1 MSFLKKSTAFIAA
14 AAMALSMSSC
24 GKDTTWGAEIDGE
37 QLRAGIMIYFQSSA
51 VSEAMAFMPATDAA
65 IAADG
70 EAATTTESV
79 SVLDITIEDKPAR
92 QWINDKAVQNMREY
106 AAVEKK
112 FAELGLAF
120 ENKEEDRLNIV
131 VDQMWEYFGEYYEGL
146 GVSKES
152 YRDVGLNSEKRTAVF
167 NYYYGVGGE
176 KAVPDDEVSS
186 YLSENNARIKYF
198 TMPLKDGEGNL
209 LKSEGKAEL
218 KTMVEGYIDR
228 LESSSATFEE
238 IQKEYNNYYDGLVKA
253 ATETDEG
260 ETADTAEQSEAEED
274 TAAAVADAPNYG
286 TVISKTTTYL
296 SEKLVEKAFEMSA
309 AGENGSYVIIEDDDN
324 EVYYLMQILGL
335 FDDPDYLE
343 NNRESVLH
351 TLKDE
356 EFDGEVK
363 SWTEGQ
369 NVVVN
374 QDSFDRYKLDKILE

>member
-51 VSEAMAFMPATDAA
+51 VSEAMQYMPDTDAA
-65 IAADG
+65 AAADG
-70 EAATTTESV
+70 EATTTAESV

-92 QWINDKAVQNMREY
+92 QWINDKTVQSMREY

-112 FAELGLAF
+112 FAELGLTF
-120 ENKEEDRLNIV
+120 ENKEEDKLNIV
-131 VDQMWEYFGEYYEGL
+131 VDQMWDYFGTYYEEL
-146 GVSKES
+146 GVSKQS
-152 YRDVGLNSEKRTAVF
+152 YYDIGLNSEKRTAIF
-167 NYYYGVGGE
+167 NYYYGEGGE
-176 KAVPDDEVSS
+176 KTVPDDEVIS
-186 YLSENNARIKYF
+186 YLKENKARIKYF
-198 TMPLKDGEGNL
+198 TIPLKDGEGNL

-228 LESSSATFEE
+228 IESGEATFEK
-238 IQKEYNNYYDGLVKA
+238 IQKEYDKYYENLIKA
-253 ATETDEG
+253 AAGTEE
-260 ETADTAEQSEAEED
+260 ENSDTAEQPETEED
-274 TAAAVADAPNYG
+274 AADTEPDYG
-286 TVISKTTTYL
+286 TVISNDPTYL
-296 SEKLVEKAFEMSA
+296 SAKLVEKVFGMTA
-309 AGENGSYVIIEDDDN
+309 AGETGYTIIEDDDK
-324 EVYYLMQILGL
+324 EVYYLVQVMEL

-343 NNRESVLH
+343 NSRITTIH

-356 EFDGEVK
+356 EFNAEVK

-374 QDSFDRYKLDKILE
+374 QASVDRYKLDKILE

>member
-51 VSEAMAFMPATDAA
+51 VSEAMTYMPSTDTAA
-65 IAADG
+65 AADG
-70 EAATTTESV
+70 EATTTAESV

-92 QWINDKAVQNMREY
+92 EWINDRAVKSMREF

-120 ENKEEDRLNIV
+120 ENKEEDRMNIV
-131 VDQMWEYFGEYYEGL
+131 VDQMWEYFGEYYEEL
-146 GVSKES
+146 GVSRQS
-152 YRDVGLNSEKRTAVF
+152 YYDVGLNSEKKSAIF
-167 NYYYGVGGE
+167 NYYYGEGGE
-176 KAVPDDEVSS
+176 KAVSEDAISA
-186 YLSENNARIKYF
+186 YLTESNARRKYF
-198 TMPLKDGEGNL
+198 AMPLKDGEGNL

-218 KTMVEGYIDR
+218 KAMAEGYIER
-228 LESSSATFEE
+228 LNASSATFEE
-238 IQKEYNNYYDGLVKA
+238 IEKEYNDYYAALVKA
-253 ATETDEG
+253 ATETTE
-260 ETADTAEQSEAEED
+260 ENSDTAEQPETETE
-274 TAAAVADAPNYG
+274 TAAAEPSYG
-286 TVISKTTTYL
+286 TVISKNSSYP
-296 SEKLVEKAFEMSA
+296 SEKFVKAAFGEIETP
-309 AGENGSYVIIEDDDN
+309 AGDYILIEDDDN
-324 EVYYLMQILGL
+324 EVYYFVQVMGL

-351 TLKDE
+351 ALKDE
-356 EFDGEVK
+356 EFTAEVE

-374 QDSFDRYKLDKILE
+374 QASVDRYKLDKILE

>member
-51 VSEAMAFMPATDAA
+51 VSEAMQYMPSTDATA
-65 IAADG
+65 AADG
-70 EAATTTESV
+70 EAATTTESA

-92 QWINDKAVQNMREY
+92 EWINDKAVQSMREY

-131 VDQMWEYFGEYYEGL
+131 VDQMWEYFGTYYEEL
-146 GVSKES
+146 GVSKQS
-152 YRDVGLNSEKRTAVF
+152 YHDVGLNSEKRTAIF
-167 NYYYGVGGE
+167 NYYYGEGGE
-176 KAVPDDEVSS
+176 KAVPDDEVIS
-186 YLSENNARIKYF
+186 YLKENNARVKYF

-218 KTMVEGYIDR
+218 KTMAEGYIDR
-228 LESSSATFEE
+228 LNASSATFEE
-238 IQKEYNNYYDGLVKA
+238 IQKEYNNYYDNLVKA
-253 ATETDEG
+253 ATETAEG
-260 ETADTAEQSEAEED
+260 ENTDTAEQPEAEED
-274 TAAAVADAPNYG
+274 TAAAEPNYG
-286 TVISKTTTYL
+286 VVISKDTTYL
-296 SEKLVEKAFEMSA
+296 SAKIVEQAFSGESGSA
-309 AGENGSYVIIEDDDN
+309 YTLIEDDDN
-324 EVYYLMQILGL
+324 EVYYLVQVLGL

-351 TLKDE
+351 NLKDE
-356 EFDGEVK
+356 EFSAEVK

-374 QDSFDRYKLDKILE
+374 QDSVDRYKLEKILE

>member
-51 VSEAMAFMPATDAA
+51 VSEAMAYLPSTDASA
-65 IAADG
+65 AADG

-92 QWINDKAVQNMREY
+92 QWINDKAVQSMREF

-112 FAELGLAF
+112 FAELGLTF

-131 VDQMWEYFGEYYEGL
+131 VDQMWDYFGEYYEKL
-146 GVSKES
+146 GVSKQS
-152 YRDVGLNSEKRTAVF
+152 YYDVGLNSEKKSAIF
-167 NYYYGVGGE
+167 KYYYGKGGAKE
-176 KAVPDDEVSS
+176 VPDDEVVS
-186 YLSENNARIKYF
+186 YLTENNARVKYF

-228 LESSSATFEE
+228 LNASSVTFEE
-238 IQKEYNNYYDGLVKA
+238 IQKEYNNYYDNLVKA
-253 ATETDEG
+253 ATETAEG
-260 ETADTAEQSEAEED
+260 ENTDTAEQPETEED
-274 TAAAVADAPNYG
+274 TAAAEPNYG
-286 TVISKTTTYL
+286 TVISKDSTYL
-296 SEKLVEKAFEMSA
+296 SEKLINAAF
-309 AGENGSYVIIEDDDN
+309 GETDTPSGDYILIEDDDR
-324 EVYYLMQILGL
+324 EVYYLVQTMGL

-351 TLKDE
+351 NLRDE
-356 EFDGEVK
+356 EFSAEVRN
-363 SWTEGQ
+363 WTEGQ

-374 QDSFDRYKLDKILE
+374 QDSINRYKLDKILE

>member
-51 VSEAMAFMPATDAA
+51 VSEAMAYMPSTDTTA
-65 IAADG
+65 AADG
-70 EAATTTESV
+70 ETTTTAESV

-92 QWINDKAVQNMREY
+92 EWINDKAVQSMREY

-112 FAELGLAF
+112 FDELGLAF

-131 VDQMWEYFGEYYEGL
+131 VDQMWDYFGEYYEEL
-146 GVSKES
+146 GVSKQS
-152 YRDVGLNSEKRTAVF
+152 YHDVGLNSEKRTAIF
-167 NYYYGVGGE
+167 NYYYGEGGE
-176 KAVPDDEVSS
+176 KAVPDDEVIS
-186 YLSENNARIKYF
+186 YLSENNARVKYI

-228 LESSSATFEE
+228 LEASSATFEE
-238 IQKEYNNYYDGLVKA
+238 IEKEYNDYYDALVKA
-253 ATETDEG
+253 ATETTE
-260 ETADTAEQSEAEED
+260 ENADTAEQPETEED
-274 TAAAVADAPNYG
+274 TAAAEPNYG
-286 TVISKTTTYL
+286 TVISKDTTYI
-296 SEKLVEKAFEMSA
+296 SSKIVEQAFSGESGSA
-309 AGENGSYVIIEDDDN
+309 YTLIEDDDN
-324 EVYYLMQILGL
+324 EVYYLVQVMGL

-356 EFDGEVK
+356 EFSAEVE

-374 QDSFDRYKLDKILE
+374 QDSIDRYKLDKILE

>member
-51 VSEAMAFMPATDAA
+51 VSEAMAYMPSTDTTA
-65 IAADG
+65 AADG
-70 EAATTTESV
+70 ETTTTTESV

-92 QWINDKAVQNMREY
+92 EWINDKAVQSMREY

-112 FAELGLAF
+112 FDELGLAF

-131 VDQMWEYFGEYYEGL
+131 VDQMWEYFGEYYEEL
-146 GVSKES
+146 GVSRQS
-152 YRDVGLNSEKRTAVF
+152 YYDVGLNSEKKSAIF
-167 NYYYGVGGE
+167 NYYYGEGGE
-176 KAVPDDEVSS
+176 KAVPDDEVIS

-228 LESSSATFEE
+228 LEASSATFEE
-238 IQKEYNNYYDGLVKA
+238 IEKEYNDYYDALVKA
-253 ATETDEG
+253 ATETTE
-260 ETADTAEQSEAEED
+260 ENADTAEQPETEED
-274 TAAAVADAPNYG
+274 TVSAEPNYG
-286 TVISKTTTYL
+286 TVISKDTTYI
-296 SEKLVEKAFEMSA
+296 SSKIVEQAFS
-309 AGENGSYVIIEDDDN
+309 GESGPAYTLIEDDDN
-324 EVYYLMQILGL
+324 EVYYLVQVMGL

-356 EFDGEVK
+356 EFSAEVE

-374 QDSFDRYKLDKILE
+374 QDSIDRYKLDKILE

>member
-51 VSEAMAFMPATDAA
+51 VSEAMQYMPDTGAA
-65 IAADG
+65 AAADG
-70 EAATTTESV
+70 EATTTAESV

-92 QWINDKAVQNMREY
+92 QWINDKTVQSMREY

-112 FAELGLAF
+112 FAELGLTF
-120 ENKEEDRLNIV
+120 ENKEEDKLNIV
-131 VDQMWEYFGEYYEGL
+131 VDQMWEYFGTYYEEL
-146 GVSKES
+146 GVSRQS
-152 YRDVGLNSEKRTAVF
+152 YYDIGLNSEKRTAIF
-167 NYYYGVGGE
+167 NYYYGEGGE
-176 KAVPDDEVSS
+176 KTVPDDEVIS
-186 YLSENNARIKYF
+186 YLKENKARIKYF
-198 TMPLKDGEGNL
+198 TIPLKDGEGNL

-228 LESSSATFEE
+228 IESGEATFEK
-238 IQKEYNNYYDGLVKA
+238 IQKEYDKYYENLIKA
-253 ATETDEG
+253 AAGTEE
-260 ETADTAEQSEAEED
+260 ENSDTAEQPETEED
-274 TAAAVADAPNYG
+274 AADTEPDYG
-286 TVISKTTTYL
+286 TVISNDPTYL
-296 SEKLVEKAFEMSA
+296 SAKLVEKVFGMTA
-309 AGENGSYVIIEDDDN
+309 AGETGYTIIEDDDK
-324 EVYYLMQILGL
+324 EVYYLVQVMEL

-343 NNRESVLH
+343 NSRITTIH

-356 EFDGEVK
+356 EFNAEVK

-374 QDSFDRYKLDKILE
+374 QASVDRYKLDKILE

>member
-51 VSEAMAFMPATDAA
+51 VSEAMAFMPSTDTT

-92 QWINDKAVQNMREY
+92 QWINDKAVQSMREY

-112 FAELGLAF
+112 FAELGLTF

-131 VDQMWEYFGEYYEGL
+131 VDQMWEYFGEYYEEL
-146 GVSKES
+146 GVSRQS
-152 YRDVGLNSEKRTAVF
+152 YYDVGLNNEKRTAIF
-167 NYYYGVGGE
+167 NYYYGKGGE
-176 KAVPDDEVSS
+176 KAVSDDAIAA
-186 YLSENNARIKYF
+186 YLTDNNVRRKYF
-198 TMPLKDGEGNL
+198 AMPLKDGEGNL

-218 KTMVEGYIDR
+218 KAMVEGYIDR
-228 LESSSATFEE
+228 LNASSATFEE
-238 IQKEYNNYYDGLVKA
+238 IEKEYNKYYADLVKA
-253 ATETDEG
+253 ATETTE
-260 ETADTAEQSEAEED
+260 ENADTAEQTETEED
-274 TAAAVADAPNYG
+274 TVAAEPSYG
-286 TVISKTTTYL
+286 TVISKNSTYP
-296 SEKLVEKAFEMSA
+296 SEKFVKAAF
-309 AGENGSYVIIEDDDN
+309 GETETPSGDYILIEDDDN
-324 EVYYLMQILGL
+324 EVYYLVQVMGL

-356 EFDGEVK
+356 EFDAEVK
-363 SWTEGQ
+363 GWTEGQ

-374 QDSFDRYKLDKILE
+374 QDSVDRYKLDKILE

>member
-51 VSEAMAFMPATDAA
+51 VSEAMAYLPSTDASA
-65 IAADG
+65 AADG

-92 QWINDKAVQNMREY
+92 QWINDKAVQSMREF

-112 FAELGLAF
+112 FAELGLTF

-131 VDQMWEYFGEYYEGL
+131 VDQMWDYFGEYYEKL
-146 GVSKES
+146 GVSKQS
-152 YRDVGLNSEKRTAVF
+152 YYDVGLNSEKKSAIF
-167 NYYYGVGGE
+167 KYYYGKGGAKE
-176 KAVPDDEVSS
+176 VPDDEVVS
-186 YLSENNARIKYF
+186 YLTENNARVKYF

-228 LESSSATFEE
+228 LNASSATFEE
-238 IQKEYNNYYDGLVKA
+238 IQKEYNNYYDNLVKA
-253 ATETDEG
+253 ATETAEG
-260 ETADTAEQSEAEED
+260 ENTDTAEQPETEED
-274 TAAAVADAPNYG
+274 TAAAEPNYG
-286 TVISKTTTYL
+286 TVISKDSTYL
-296 SEKLVEKAFEMSA
+296 SEKLINAAF
-309 AGENGSYVIIEDDDN
+309 GETDTPSGDYILIEDDDR
-324 EVYYLMQILGL
+324 EVYYLVQTMGL

-351 TLKDE
+351 NLRDE
-356 EFDGEVK
+356 EFSSEVK
-363 SWTEGQ
+363 NWTEGQ

-374 QDSFDRYKLDKILE
+374 QDSINRYKLDKILE

>member
-51 VSEAMAFMPATDAA
+51 VSEAMAFMPSTDATA
-65 IAADG
+65 AADG
-70 EAATTTESV
+70 ETTTTAESV

-92 QWINDKAVQNMREY
+92 EWINDKAVQSMREY

-112 FAELGLAF
+112 FDELGLTF

-131 VDQMWEYFGEYYEGL
+131 VDQMWDYFGEYYEEIGI
-146 GVSKES
+146 SKQS
-152 YRDVGLNSEKRTAVF
+152 YHDVGLNSEKRTAIF
-167 NYYYGVGGE
+167 NYYYGEGGE
-176 KAVPDDEVSS
+176 KAVPDDEVIS
-186 YLSENNARIKYF
+186 YLSENNARVKYF

-228 LESSSATFEE
+228 LEASSATFEE
-238 IQKEYNNYYDGLVKA
+238 IEKEYNDYYDALVKA
-253 ATETDEG
+253 ATETTE
-260 ETADTAEQSEAEED
+260 ENADTAEQPETEED
-274 TAAAVADAPNYG
+274 TVSAEPNYG
-286 TVISKTTTYL
+286 TVISKDSTYP
-296 SEKLVEKAFEMSA
+296 SAKIVEQAFSGESGSA
-309 AGENGSYVIIEDDDN
+309 YTLIEDDDN
-324 EVYYLMQILGL
+324 EVYYLVQVMGL

-356 EFDGEVK
+356 EFSAEVE

-374 QDSFDRYKLDKILE
+374 QDSIDRYKLDKILE

>member
-24 GKDTTWGAEIDGE
+24 GKDTTWGAEIDGK

-51 VSEAMAFMPATDAA
+51 VSEAMAFMPSTDTTV
-65 IAADG
+65 AADG
-70 EAATTTESV
+70 ETAVTTESL

-92 QWINDKAVQNMREY
+92 EWINDKAVQSMREY

-112 FAELGLAF
+112 FSELGLSF
-120 ENKEEDRLNIV
+120 ENKEEDKLNIV
-131 VDQMWEYFGEYYEGL
+131 VDQMWEYFGEYYEEL
-146 GVSKES
+146 GVSRDS
-152 YRDVGLNSEKRTAVF
+152 YYDVGLNSEKRTAIF
-167 NYYYGVGGE
+167 NYYYGEGGE
-176 KAVPDDEVSS
+176 KAVPEDEVIS
-186 YLSENNARIKYF
+186 YLTENNARIKYF

-209 LKSEGKAEL
+209 LKSEGKTEL

-228 LESSSATFEE
+228 LNASSATFEE

-253 ATETDEG
+253 ATETAE
-260 ETADTAEQSEAEED
+260 ENTDTAQQPDVEED
-274 TAAAVADAPNYG
+274 TAAAEPNYG
-286 TVISKTTTYL
+286 TVISKDTTYL
-296 SEKLVEKAFEMSA
+296 SAKIVEKAFSGESGSA
-309 AGENGSYVIIEDDDN
+309 YTLIEDDDN
-324 EVYYLMQILGL
+324 EVYYLVQVMGL

-356 EFDGEVK
+356 EFSAEVE

-374 QDSFDRYKLDKILE
+374 QDSVDRYKLDKILE

>member
-51 VSEAMAFMPATDAA
+51 VSEAMAYMPSTDTTA
-65 IAADG
+65 AADG
-70 EAATTTESV
+70 ETTTTAESV

-92 QWINDKAVQNMREY
+92 EWINDRAVQSMREY

-112 FAELGLAF
+112 FDELGLTF

-131 VDQMWEYFGEYYEGL
+131 VDQMWEYFGEYYEEL
-146 GVSKES
+146 GVSKDS
-152 YRDVGLNSEKRTAVF
+152 YRDVGLNSEKRTAIF
-167 NYYYGVGGE
+167 NYYYGEGGE
-176 KAVPDDEVSS
+176 KAVPDDEVIS
-186 YLSENNARIKYF
+186 YLSENNARVKYI

-228 LESSSATFEE
+228 LEASSATFEE
-238 IQKEYNNYYDGLVKA
+238 IEKEYNDYYDALVKA
-253 ATETDEG
+253 ATETTE
-260 ETADTAEQSEAEED
+260 ENADTAEQPETEED
-274 TAAAVADAPNYG
+274 TVSAEPNYG
-286 TVISKTTTYL
+286 TVISKDTTYI
-296 SEKLVEKAFEMSA
+296 SSKIVEQAFSGESGSA
-309 AGENGSYVIIEDDDN
+309 YTLIEDDDN
-324 EVYYLMQILGL
+324 EVYYLVQVMGL

-351 TLKDE
+351 NLKDE
-356 EFDGEVK
+356 EFDAEVE

-369 NVVVN
+369 NVVIN

>member
-24 GKDTTWGAEIDGE
+24 GKDTTWGAEIDGQ

-51 VSEAMAFMPATDAA
+51 VSEAMAFMPDTDTTP
-65 IAADG
+65 AADG
-70 EAATTTESV
+70 ETTTTAESV

-92 QWINDKAVQNMREY
+92 EWINDKAVQSMREY

-112 FAELGLAF
+112 FDELGLAF
-120 ENKEEDRLNIV
+120 ENNEEDRLNIV
-131 VDQMWEYFGEYYEGL
+131 VDQMWEYFGEYYEEL
-146 GVSKES
+146 GVSRQS
-152 YRDVGLNSEKRTAVF
+152 YYDVGLNSEKRTAIF
-167 NYYYGVGGE
+167 NYYYGEGGE
-176 KAVPDDEVSS
+176 KAVPEDDIVS
-186 YLSENNARIKYF
+186 YLTENNARIKYIS
-198 TMPLKDGEGNL
+198 MPLKDGEGNL

-218 KTMVEGYIDR
+218 KTMAEGYIDR
-228 LESSSATFEE
+228 LEASSATFEE
-238 IQKEYNNYYDGLVKA
+238 IQTEYNKYYADLVKA
-253 ATETDEG
+253 AAETAE
-260 ETADTAEQSEAEED
+260 ESADTAEQSETED
-274 TAAAVADAPNYG
+274 TVEDTVAVEPNYG
-286 TVISKTTTYL
+286 TVVAKDSAYPSAKV
-296 SEKLVEKAFEMSA
+296 VEAAFNA
-309 AGENGSYVIIEDDDN
+309 NGSDCVLIEDDDN
-324 EVYYLMQILGL
+324 EVYYLVQVLEL

-356 EFDGEVK
+356 EFNAEAE

>member
-37 QLRAGIMIYFQSSA
+37 QIRAGIMIYFQSSA
-51 VSEAMAFMPATDAA
+51 ISEAMAFMPSTGAA
-65 IAADG
+65 VAADG
-70 EAATTTESV
+70 EAATTAESV

-92 QWINDKAVQNMREY
+92 QWINDKAVQSMREY

-112 FAELGLAF
+112 FAELGLTF

-131 VDQMWEYFGEYYEGL
+131 VDQMWEYFGEYYEEL
-146 GVSKES
+146 GVSKQS
-152 YRDVGLNSEKRTAVF
+152 YYDVGLNSEKKSAIF
-167 NYYYGVGGE
+167 NYYYGEGGE
-176 KAVPDDEVSS
+176 KAVSEDAIAA
-186 YLSENNARIKYF
+186 YLTDSNVRRKYF

-218 KTMVEGYIDR
+218 KAMAEGYIDR
-228 LESSSATFEE
+228 LNASSATFEE
-238 IQKEYNNYYDGLVKA
+238 IEKEYNDYYVALVKA
-253 ATETDEG
+253 ATETTEG
-260 ETADTAEQSEAEED
+260 ENTDTAEQPEVEED
-274 TAAAVADAPNYG
+274 TAAEPDYG
-286 TVISKTTTYL
+286 TVIAKGSSYP
-296 SEKLVEKAFEMSA
+296 SEKFVKAAF
-309 AGENGSYVIIEDDDN
+309 GETEAPLGNYILIEDDDN
-324 EVYYLMQILGL
+324 EVYYFVQVMGL

-356 EFDGEVK
+356 EFDAEVK

-374 QDSFDRYKLDKILE
+374 QDSVDRYKLDKILE

>member
-51 VSEAMAFMPATDAA
+51 VSEAMAFMPDTDTTA
-65 IAADG
+65 AADG
-70 EAATTTESV
+70 EATTTAESL

-92 QWINDKAVQNMREY
+92 EWINDKAVQSMREY

-112 FAELGLAF
+112 FDELGLTF

-131 VDQMWEYFGEYYEGL
+131 VDQMWDYFGEYYEVIGI
-146 GVSKES
+146 SKES
-152 YRDVGLNSEKRTAVF
+152 YYDVGLNSEKRTAIF
-167 NYYYGVGGE
+167 NYYYGEGGE
-176 KAVPDDEVSS
+176 KAVPDDEVIS
-186 YLSENNARIKYF
+186 YLSENNARVKYF

-228 LESSSATFEE
+228 LNASSATFEE
-238 IQKEYNNYYDGLVKA
+238 IQKEYNNYYDDLVKA
-253 ATETDEG
+253 ASETTEE
-260 ETADTAEQSEAEED
+260 EASDTAEQTEDEED
-274 TAAAVADAPNYG
+274 TAAAEPSYG
-286 TVISKTTTYL
+286 TVISKDTAYL
-296 SEKLVEKAFEMSA
+296 SEKIVEHAFSGESGSA
-309 AGENGSYVIIEDDDN
+309 YTLIEDDDN
-324 EVYYLMQILGL
+324 EVYYLVQVMGL

-351 TLKDE
+351 NLKDE
-356 EFDGEVK
+356 EFDTEVE

>member
-51 VSEAMAFMPATDAA
+51 VSEAMAFMPSTDATA
-65 IAADG
+65 AADG
-70 EAATTTESV
+70 EATTTTESL

-92 QWINDKAVQNMREY
+92 EWINDKAVQSMREY

-112 FAELGLAF
+112 FDELGLTF

-131 VDQMWEYFGEYYEGL
+131 VDQMWDYFGEYYEEL
-146 GVSKES
+146 GVSKQS
-152 YRDVGLNSEKRTAVF
+152 YHDVGLNSEKRTAIF
-167 NYYYGVGGE
+167 NYYYGEGGE
-176 KAVPDDEVSS
+176 KAVSEDAIAA
-186 YLSENNARIKYF
+186 YLTDSNVRRKYF
-198 TMPLKDGEGNL
+198 AMPLKDGEGNL

-218 KTMVEGYIDR
+218 KAMAEGYIDR
-228 LESSSATFEE
+228 LNASSATFEE
-238 IQKEYNNYYDGLVKA
+238 IEKEYNDYYAALVKA
-253 ATETDEG
+253 AAEAAEG
-260 ETADTAEQSEAEED
+260 EASDTAEQPETETETVAAE
-274 TAAAVADAPNYG
+274 PSYG
-286 TVISKTTTYL
+286 TVISKNSTYP
-296 SEKLVEKAFEMSA
+296 SEKFVKAAFGEIETP
-309 AGENGSYVIIEDDDN
+309 AGDYILIEDDDN
-324 EVYYLMQILGL
+324 EVYYLVQVMNL

-343 NNRESVLH
+343 NNRDYVLH

-356 EFDGEVK
+356 EFDAEVK

-374 QDSFDRYKLDKILE
+374 QDSVDRYKLDKILE

>member
-37 QLRAGIMIYFQSSA
+37 QLRAGILIYFQSSA
-51 VSEAMAFMPATDAA
+51 VSEAMAFMPSTDTT

-70 EAATTTESV
+70 EAAVTTESV

-92 QWINDKAVQNMREY
+92 EWINDKAVQSMREY

-112 FAELGLAF
+112 FAELGLTF

-152 YRDVGLNSEKRTAVF
+152 YRDVGLNSEKRTAIF
-167 NYYYGVGGE
+167 NYYYGEGGE

-186 YLSENNARIKYF
+186 YLSENNVRIKYF

-253 ATETDEG
+253 ATETAED
-260 ETADTAEQSEAEED
+260 ETADTAEQPEAEED
-274 TAAAVADAPNYG
+274 TAAAAPNYG
-286 TVISKTTTYL
+286 IVISKETTYL
-296 SEKLVEKAFEMSA
+296 SAKLVEQAFSMSE
-309 AGENGSYVIIEDDDN
+309 AGEIGSYVIIEDDDN
-324 EVYYLMQILGL
+324 EVYYLMQVLEL

-356 EFDGEVK
+356 EFGGEVK

-374 QDSFDRYKLDKILE
+374 QNSIDRYKLDKILE

>member
-51 VSEAMAFMPATDAA
+51 VSEAMAYMPSTDTTA
-65 IAADG
+65 AADG
-70 EAATTTESV
+70 ETTTTAESV

-92 QWINDKAVQNMREY
+92 EWINDKAVQSMREY

-112 FAELGLAF
+112 FDELGLAF

-131 VDQMWEYFGEYYEGL
+131 VDQMWDYFGEYYEEL
-146 GVSKES
+146 GVSKQS
-152 YRDVGLNSEKRTAVF
+152 YHDVGLNSEKRTAIF
-167 NYYYGVGGE
+167 NYYYGEGGE
-176 KAVPDDEVSS
+176 KAVPDDEVIS
-186 YLSENNARIKYF
+186 YLSENNARVKYL

-228 LESSSATFEE
+228 LEASSATFEE
-238 IQKEYNNYYDGLVKA
+238 IEKEYNDYYDALVKA
-253 ATETDEG
+253 ATETTE
-260 ETADTAEQSEAEED
+260 ENADTAEQPETEED
-274 TAAAVADAPNYG
+274 TAAAEPNYG
-286 TVISKTTTYL
+286 TVISKDTTYI
-296 SEKLVEKAFEMSA
+296 SSKIVEQAFSGESGSA
-309 AGENGSYVIIEDDDN
+309 YTLIEDDDN
-324 EVYYLMQILGL
+324 EVYYLVQVMGL

-356 EFDGEVK
+356 EFSAEVE

-374 QDSFDRYKLDKILE
+374 QDSIDRYKLDKILE